1 MERIAA
7 LELTTRPELDRSQS
21 QVGHLRRHR
30 QARMHQNTTLGQ
42 LFAAPIDLTD
52 PALPNESNTLW
63 LIALIGNLLQKLLV
77 FRSSFL
83 APAILI
89 YTKSTACKSVR

>member
-1 MERIAA
+1 MRKSYLCRSIVCLTAALPMHDRLLERIAA
-7 LELTTRPELDRSQS
+7 LELTTRPELDRSQAKWDTF
-21 QVGHLRRHR
+21 RRHR

-63 LIALIGNLLQKLLV
+63 LIALIGNL
-77 FRSSFL
+77 
-83 APAILI
+83 
-89 YTKSTACKSVR
+89 CKNS